1 MLRRVLGSSRAASSA
16 VFDCKPCDLH
26 LFSEAPASTGLE
38 LTREDGLEYYKTMQT
53 IRRME
58 LKADQL
64 YKQKVIRGFCH
75 LYDGQ
80 EACAV
85 GIEAACNENDS
96 IITSYRAHGWS
107 LTRGSKPSAVQKVRE
122 IRKK

>member
-1 MLRRVLGSSRAASSA
+1 MLRKINSVIKTAARSNSS
-16 VFDCKPCDLH
+16 
-26 LFSEAPASTGLE
+26 LFSCQEHLLHKIENGPKTEGIE
-38 LTREDGLEYYKTMQT
+38 LSKDDGMEYYRTMQI

-64 YKQKVIRGFCH
+64 YKQKEIRGFCH

-85 GIEAACNENDS
+85 GIEAALKEGDS
-96 IITSYRAHGWS
+96 VMNTFR
-107 LTRGSKPSAVQKVRE
+107 
-122 IRKK
+122 